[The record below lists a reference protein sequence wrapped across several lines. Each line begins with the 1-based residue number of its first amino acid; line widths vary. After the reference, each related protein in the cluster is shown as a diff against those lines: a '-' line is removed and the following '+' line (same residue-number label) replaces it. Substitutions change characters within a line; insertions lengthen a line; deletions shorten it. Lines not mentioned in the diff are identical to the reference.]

1 MRFGGRLS
9 TRGGVNFAWDI
20 LVKPIPPMMLANR
33 SNVTNLIDQSLKAN
47 FLRVKLLP
55 SLNDIDHHG
64 GSRGEGDLGATQDT
78 FE

>member
-1 MRFGGRLS
+1 LRFGGRLS

-20 LVKPIPPMMLANR
+20 LVKPIPPMMLANW

-64 GSRGEGDLGATQDT
+64 GSGGEGDLRTTQDT

>member
-33 SNVTNLIDQSLKAN
+33 SNVTNLKDHSLRAN

-64 GSRGEGDLGATQDT
+64 GSGGEGDLGATQDT

>member
-47 FLRVKLLP
+47 IVRVKLLP
-55 SLNDIDHHG
+55 SLIDIDHYG
-64 GSRGEGDLGATQDT
+64 GSGGEGDLGATQDT